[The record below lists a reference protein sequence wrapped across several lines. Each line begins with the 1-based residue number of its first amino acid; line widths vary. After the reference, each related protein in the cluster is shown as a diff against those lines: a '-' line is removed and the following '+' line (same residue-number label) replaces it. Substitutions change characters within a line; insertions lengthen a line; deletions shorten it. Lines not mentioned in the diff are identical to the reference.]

1 MVTVIIGQSERV
13 VSPGWQSWA
22 QGQLREH
29 DRSGETPCVKVRIEG
44 PSLQLTLAGGGCR
57 TSRGGDGSQRPPAE
71 QALIEEWLSSGV
83 GDLPI
88 SFPALQRFVRAAES
102 YA

>member
-1 MVTVIIGQSERV
+1 MVTVIIGQSEHV
-13 VSPGWQSWA
+13 VGPGWQSWA

-29 DRSGETPCVKVRIEG
+29 DRAGTTPCVKVKVEG

-57 TSRGGDGSQRPPAE
+57 TSGGGSVSQRPPAE
-71 QALIEEWLSSGV
+71 QALIEEWLACNV
-83 GDLPI
+83 GELPV

-102 YA
+102 HA